1 MADGPL
7 AQLFWR
13 ILDRLD
19 CRIMQAR
26 LWTVD
31 AVFGPLPDNDTPD

>member
-1 MADGPL
+1 MADGPFVH
-7 AQLFWR
+7 LFWR

-19 CRIMQAR
+19 YWIMQAR

-31 AVFGPLPDNDTPD
+31 AVCSPLPDDDTPD